1 MAQIISLSICAMR
14 AKTLGHIFVVA
25 LPLLHYKPLVPARF
39 PNPFVTYPR
48 TALAVSALL
57 LAPFVFGIAHFRVG
71 AEADTLLQGDQRNL
85 SSYEKVKKILADKEV
100 VVISMECPGVFS
112 PEGIDAIRQV
122 SDALLQQGG
131 IEDVKSLTHSSR
143 PVRRG
148 FSFEMIP
155 LVPNEHPS
163 PAELAALKDFC
174 LNHPLIR
181 NVIAAPDGRHTL
193 ITVTCRRDLKSPSA
207 QETFRGDLERTLAP
221 FRKQGLKFQML
232 ALPLIE
238 NEIRTTL
245 RRDISRFLP
254 VAILLLI
261 VILWLTFRSWPVLL
275 VVLLNQVVVIAVLP
289 GVIQAAGFAV
299 SVFSVML
306 FPLLTGVHLNLLAH
320 VYTSFQRALQQESSP
335 LVAIRTML
343 RDVFRSSLF
352 ASITSAIGMFSL
364 TLSDIRQIREFG
376 LLGMLGMIL
385 IFAVTFGP
393 GLSLLLLAT
402 TRWNFSTRPRGEPP
416 RASPWSDWIF
426 QTVRR
431 RHGWI
436 ICGGVAA
443 ILVAA
448 FGIGMTRTDIR
459 AVEFLNRKSPTR
471 QAVEELDRV
480 YGGINVLQLEIDSG
494 ANGGLNDPNFL
505 RYVESVEHFAAARP
519 AVSGA
524 YSYAQ
529 LMAMMNQIWEG
540 DAPNSYRLPGS
551 SLTLGMFAL
560 ALKAQNFPFLTALAD
575 SQFRTAYVV
584 IRTADM
590 PSNQYLRVIDE
601 IVNEARRIKPSG
613 ATVSAA
619 RGIHSIIEA
628 DRRIIRSQLN
638 TAGFTT
644 VVIGLV
650 LTFLWRSPLLAFCSL
665 LTNAIPAALVVALTG
680 YAGVPLNSITIMVAA
695 VCLGIAV
702 DDSIHFITHWAHE
715 RRKGRSSA
723 DAIAETLRVKGRP
736 ITWTSVILIGIF
748 SVFALFSFPPVVQ
761 FGMLSAFA
769 FAVALISVLFFLP
782 ALLLG
787 RTRAIGSRVLPGK
800 TESVR
805 QEDGGIDH
813 GGTSSVRSRA
823 Q

>member
-1 MAQIISLSICAMR
+1 MPSR
-14 AKTLGHIFVVA
+14 WF
-25 LPLLHYKPLVPARF
+25 
-39 PNPFVTYPR
+39 NPFLTYPR
-48 TALAVSALL
+48 TALVVSGIL
-57 LAPFVFGIAHFRVG
+57 LAPLIFGITHFRVG
-71 AEADTLLQGDQRNL
+71 AETETLLQGDQRNL

-100 VVISMECPGVFS
+100 VVISMQCPSVFS
-112 PEGIDAIRQV
+112 PEGIEAIRRV
-122 SDALLQQGG
+122 SDALLHQNGV
-131 IEDVKSLTHSSR
+131 EDVKSLTHSSR

-193 ITVTCRRDLKSPSA
+193 ITITCRLELKSSAA
-207 QETFRGDLERTLAP
+207 QETFRGELESTLAP

-238 NEIRTTL
+238 NEIRSTL
-245 RRDISRFLP
+245 RHDIVRFLP

-275 VVLLNQVVVIAVLP
+275 VVLLNQLVVIAVLP
-289 GVIQAAGFAV
+289 GLIQAAGFSI

-320 VYTSFQRALQQESSP
+320 VYTSFQRALQQEPSP
-335 LVAIRTML
+335 LAAIQTML

-364 TLSDIRQIREFG
+364 TLSDIRQMREFG

-393 GLSLLLLAT
+393 GLSLLLLSAA
-402 TRWNFSTRPRGEPP
+402 RWNLSARTSPELSRS
-416 RASPWSDWIF
+416 SPWSDRIF
-426 QTVRR
+426 RTVRR
-431 RHGWI
+431 RRGWI
-436 ICGGVAA
+436 ITGGVAA

-471 QAVEELDRV
+471 QAVEELDHV
-480 YGGINVLQLEIDSG
+480 YGGINVLQLELDSG
-494 ANGGLNDPNFL
+494 ANGGINDPNFL
-505 RYVESVEHFAAARP
+505 RYVEAVEHFAAARP

-540 DAPNSYRLPGS
+540 DAPNSYRVPGS
-551 SLTLGMFAL
+551 SLTLAMFAL

-575 SQFRTAYVV
+575 PQFRTAYVV

-601 IVNEARRIKPSG
+601 ILDEARRTKPPG

-628 DRRIIRSQLN
+628 DRRIIRSQVN
-638 TAGFTT
+638 SAGFTT

-650 LTFLWRSPLLAFCSL
+650 LTFLWRSPVLAFCSL

-702 DDSIHFITHWAHE
+702 DDSIHFITHWTHE
-715 RRKGRSSA
+715 RRLGRSSS

-769 FAVALISVLFFLP
+769 FAAALISVLFFLP

-787 RTRAIGSRVLPGK
+787 RTRALGSPMPPAEP
-800 TESVR
+800 ESLR
-805 QEDGGIDH
+805 QSG
-813 GGTSSVRSRA
+813 
-823 Q
+823 